1 MNRVETLVLD
11 IGKENEVTEAVV
23 IQQGENISLTI
34 NAAVTAYGD
43 DLELSADTSAYLL
56 CARPD
61 GTSLTVQADIVSRN
75 PAALSVVV
83 PEAVGAVSGVIG
95 LAYFLL
101 EDSVTGWKA
110 TTDYF
115 QITVTQGILD
125 AEPAAD
131 DGTMQALID
140 ACEAMAGAF
149 AGTPNENRVEY
160 LDLDVNKE
168 NEVAETIVLQQG
180 ENISLTIEATI
191 TESGRYLP
199 LAEGVSAYFLCAK
212 PDGTNVIA
220 KAEVLTKSPTAVVSV
235 DVPSSVCAA
244 AGAIQLAYFMLNDP
258 DTKWIMTTDAFQIQV
273 TRGIDMGGIEST
285 DDYQN
290 LVAMLNE
297 LSARLA
303 AYDAEWRE
311 LKTDAVSATADAER
325 AAADANAAADR
336 ASAAVDDA
344 NAAVANANTAVSN
357 ANAAVA
363 GANSATDRAN
373 EAAAAA
379 QGIVDNV
386 NDYMTRAETA
396 AINAAA
402 SRRAAAI
409 SEAAAAESASE
420 ASSYASAAASSA
432 TSAGQSATA
441 ASGSAS
447 AAATSASN
455 AATSAGNA
463 ASSESAAAV
472 SANSASASKDAA
484 YSHASSAAA
493 SAAAAEAAA
502 EKAESIAGFT
512 VDDTVTQES
521 SNPVASKAVYNYVT
535 QMFAD
540 FTAVTFSIVESYEA
554 LPAVG
559 EVGTFYFVPAAS
571 TGTSDMYSEYVWLN
585 GKYEKFGDIQMPDLS
600 PYAKMT
606 WVTEQI
612 TAQLA
617 SYYTKTQVDGL
628 LAGKQ
633 DNLTFDA
640 VPTSGSA
647 NPVKSGGVYSQ
658 LATKADT
665 SALNALSDTVG
676 GLQTAVSGKQDALTF
691 DQTPTQNSSNP
702 VTSGGVYTALSGK
715 QAKLTFDA
723 TPTAGSANPV
733 TSSGVKEY
741 VDANAAKVDYLTNE
755 EFLSLIGA

>member
-11 IGKENEVTEAVV
+11 IGKENEVTEGVV

-43 DLELSADTSAYLL
+43 ELELSEETTAYLL

-61 GTSLTVQADIVSRN
+61 GTSLTVQADIVSRS

-101 EDSVTGWKA
+101 SDNVTGWKA

-160 LDLDVNKE
+160 LELDVNKE

-199 LAEGVSAYFLCAK
+199 LADGVNAYFLCAK

-220 KAEVLTKSPTAVVSV
+220 KAEVASQSPTAVVSV

-290 LVAMLNE
+290 LVAMQNE
-297 LSARLA
+297 LAVRLA
-303 AYDAEWRE
+303 GYDAEWTD
-311 LKTDAVSATADAER
+311 LKTDSVNATSAANS
-325 AAADANAAADR
+325 AAANATSAAA
-336 ASAAVDDA
+336 AAGEAVTAAETAVQNA
-344 NAAVANANTAVSN
+344 NTAVANANTAVANSN
-357 ANAAVA
+357 A
-363 GANSATDRAN
+363 ATDRAN
-373 EAAAAA
+373 EAAANA
-379 QGIVDNV
+379 QTIVDNV
-386 NDYMTRAETA
+386 NAYMTRAETA
-396 AINAAA
+396 ATGAEASRDAAA
-402 SRRAAAI
+402 SSASASAT
-409 SEAAAAESASE
+409 SASE
-420 ASSYASAAASSA
+420 ASSYAAAAAASSTA
-432 TSAGQSATA
+432 AGQSATS
-441 ASGSAS
+441 ASNSAS
-447 AAATSASN
+447 AAAASASS
-455 AATSAGNA
+455 ASASAGNA

-472 SANSASASKDAA
+472 SANSASSSKDAA
-484 YSHASSAAA
+484 HSYADSAAA
-493 SAAAAEAAA
+493 SASAAEAAA

-512 VDDTVTQES
+512 VDAEVTQNS
-521 SNPVASKAVYNYVT
+521 TNPVASKGVYNYVT

-540 FTAVTFSIVESYEA
+540 FTAVTFEIVDSYAA
-554 LPAVG
+554 LPATG
-559 EVGTFYFVPAAS
+559 AAGTFYFVPAAS
-571 TGTSDMYSEYVWLN
+571 IGTSDMYSEYVWLN
-585 GKYEKFGDIQMPDLS
+585 GQYEKFGDIQLPDLS
-600 PYAKMT
+600 PYAKT
-606 WVTEQI
+606 TEVNAAI
-612 TAQLA
+612 SEALKPYATTASLSA
-617 SYYTKTQVDGL
+617 ELDK
-628 LAGKQ
+628 KQ
-633 DNLTFDA
+633 DSLTFDA
-640 VPTSGSA
+640 VPTVNST
-647 NPVKSGGVYSQ
+647 NPVVSGGVYSQ
-658 LATKADT
+658 LSTKADVA
-665 SALNALSDTVG
+665 SLNTLSNTVG
-676 GLQTAVSGKQDALTF
+676 SLQSAVSGKQDKLTF
-691 DQTPTQNSSNP
+691 DSVPTQNSSNP
-702 VTSGGVYTALSGK
+702 VTSSGIK
-715 QAKLTFDA
+715 
-723 TPTAGSANPV
+723 S
-733 TSSGVKEY
+733 Y
-741 VDANAAKVDYLTNE
+741 VDNNSAKVDYLTNA
-755 EFLSLIGA
+755 EFMSLIGA